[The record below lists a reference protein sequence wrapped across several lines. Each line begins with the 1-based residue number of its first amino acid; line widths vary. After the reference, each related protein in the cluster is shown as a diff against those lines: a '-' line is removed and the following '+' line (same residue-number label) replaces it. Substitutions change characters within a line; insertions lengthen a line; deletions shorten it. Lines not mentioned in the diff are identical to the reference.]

1 MELTKFKTYIEHLDS
16 LIGKE
21 CTGTADEFA
30 QKLGISERTLQNH
43 LQQLRGMG
51 IDVIYDHY
59 KRTYKYS
66 QKGRI
71 FFGFDAKEMSEIKG
85 GRSISQNKITSYFQ
99 ILYN

>member
-1 MELTKFKTYIEHLDS
+1 MEFTKFKTYIEHLDS

-43 LQQLRGMG
+43 IQQLRGMG

-59 KRTYKYS
+59 RRTYKYT
-66 QKGRI
+66 QRGRI
-71 FFGFDAKEMSEIKG
+71 FFGFEAKEMSEIKG
-85 GRSISQNKITSYFQ
+85 GRSIFQSKITSIYQ
-99 ILYN
+99 IQHN